1 LELKKMMTDRN
12 QTKRVLPESISD
24 SFRTLAIEMRKMPRP
39 MTQDGEETIIIPEGL
54 ATVVNAG
61 ESKWFEQGMMFK
73 LSRRFISAKKIEVKP
88 NKFHG
93 SNNHHK
99 FLVVIH
105 DGKISKAQGGC
116 AF

>member
-1 LELKKMMTDRN
+1 MSQNRN
-12 QTKRVLPESISD
+12 RTKRVLPETISD

-39 MTQDGEETIIIPEGL
+39 IAQDGEETIIISEGL

-61 ESKWFEQGMMFK
+61 ESGWFEQGMMFQ
-73 LSRRFISAKKIEVKP
+73 LYRRMISARKIEIKP
-88 NKFHG
+88 IKFRG

-105 DGKISKAQGGC
+105 DGRICVAQGGC
-116 AF
+116 AI